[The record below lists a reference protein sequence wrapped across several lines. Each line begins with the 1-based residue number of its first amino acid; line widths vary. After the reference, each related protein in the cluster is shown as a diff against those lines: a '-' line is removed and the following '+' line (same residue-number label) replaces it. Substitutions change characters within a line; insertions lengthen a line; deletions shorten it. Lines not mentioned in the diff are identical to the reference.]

1 MAYTQQL
8 VNPVGNVLIK
18 FSQAYPGKGIPLAV
32 SAIDIT
38 STLTHLVA
46 VEIDNR
52 GNGAHDV
59 YLRLWTANPATIAT
73 LTNLDFIFKAPMGT
87 KLQYTINPR
96 VPLSGTVLYGAITT
110 DADLTLAAPNAPVN
124 TVTANIMACT

>member
-1 MAYTQQL
+1 MAHTQQL

-18 FSQAYPGKGIPLAV
+18 FSQAYPGKGVPLTV
-32 SAIDIT
+32 SEVDIT

-52 GNGAHDV
+52 GNGAHDA

-87 KLQYTINPR
+87 KLQYTINPK
-96 VPLSGTVLYGAITT
+96 VPLQGSVLYGAITT
-110 DADLTLAAPNAPVN
+110 EADLGIAVPDAPVN